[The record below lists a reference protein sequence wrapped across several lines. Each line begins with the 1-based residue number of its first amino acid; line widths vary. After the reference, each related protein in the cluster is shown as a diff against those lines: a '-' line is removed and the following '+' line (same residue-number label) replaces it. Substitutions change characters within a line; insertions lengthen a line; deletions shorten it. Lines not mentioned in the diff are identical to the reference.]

1 MIENK
6 TKILLIVVLLIV
18 LGSSML
24 SFLISEDPAPVSV
37 TKKNAKSSF
46 SEKYVLIKGKKPVDA
61 EIFGYVTSADTNKLC
76 MQENWLSG
84 TKYLSSHDDKLV
96 FITYS
101 DDESSYLIKV
111 PLVPKYSN
119 EECDRK
125 VEVVE
130 IAAKS
135 PGAEIRYAE
144 LQIRITPP
152 ENHRPSQN
160 ISDSLTVKSI
170 CQDEV
175 LRGEWLK
182 VFGCNYFNN
191 DNMIAERESNSTTVT
206 LSPDLFKAG
215 TVITYDIIPG
225 ENYFP
230 TLERPE

>member
-1 MIENK
+1 MLL
-6 TKILLIVVLLIV
+6 ILLGYGFLPFGG
-18 LGSSML
+18 GSST
-24 SFLISEDPAPVSV
+24 STVFSETTS
-37 TKKNAKSSF
+37 
-46 SEKYVLIKGKKPVDA
+46 SEKYVVIKGKKPVDA
-61 EIFGYVTSADTNKLC
+61 AIFGYVTSADTNKLC

-84 TKYLSSHDDKLV
+84 TKYLSSHDDKLE

-101 DDESSYLIKV
+101 DDKSFYQIRV
-111 PLVPKYSN
+111 PLAPKYSN

-125 VEVVE
+125 VRMVQV
-130 IAAKS
+130 AAKS
-135 PGAEIRYAE
+135 PGAKIRYAE

-152 ENHRPSQN
+152 EDHRPSQN
-160 ISDSLTVKSI
+160 ISELLNVKSI

-175 LRGEWLK
+175 IRGEWLK

-191 DNMIAERESNSTTVT
+191 GNMIAERESNSTTVT

-225 ENYFP
+225 KNYFS